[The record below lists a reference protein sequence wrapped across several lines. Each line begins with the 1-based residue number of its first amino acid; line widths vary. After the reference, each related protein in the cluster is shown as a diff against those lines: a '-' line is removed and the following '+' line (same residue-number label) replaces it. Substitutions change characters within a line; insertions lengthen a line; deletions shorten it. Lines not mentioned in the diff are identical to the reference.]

1 MLTLIECNPI
11 ISFINTVNLTT
22 IINPIISLL
31 TLISTIKTL
40 TNLPITIQ
48 FAILFVSMRRYFIF
62 AENEIVKIIGIVFS
76 WIFNFS
82 VSLVCLIFLKFY

>member
-1 MLTLIECNPI
+1 MLTLVEYNPI

-48 FAILFVSMRRYFIF
+48 FAILFVFKLRYFIF

-76 WIFNFS
+76 WIFNFA